1 MNDFSRDHTTKCTRC
16 NKGSVKCDFCY
27 LIWIGHNQE
36 CCISSMFGV
45 FLALVIFTIHYF
57 LVLPLNR
64 LTRKYTYFT
73 YDIHTLEEGGSD
85 SGEMMGAGRLGPL
98 PPRAKPPP
106 DNNNPRT
113 SPPPISRR
121 ASPPRTSPPPANNFC
136 ESSDHSFSK
145 LVGHAHPSRSE
156 EHT

>member
-16 NKGSVKCDFCY
+16 NKGSIKCNFCY

-73 YDIHTLEEGGSD
+73 YDIHTLGEGGSD
-85 SGEMMGAGRLGPL
+85 SGECMWTGEEVQL
-98 PPRAKPPP
+98 PV
-106 DNNNPRT
+106 DVQ
-113 SPPPISRR
+113 
-121 ASPPRTSPPPANNFC
+121 
-136 ESSDHSFSK
+136 SSTQK
-145 LVGHAHPSRSE
+145 II
-156 EHT
+156 TQ